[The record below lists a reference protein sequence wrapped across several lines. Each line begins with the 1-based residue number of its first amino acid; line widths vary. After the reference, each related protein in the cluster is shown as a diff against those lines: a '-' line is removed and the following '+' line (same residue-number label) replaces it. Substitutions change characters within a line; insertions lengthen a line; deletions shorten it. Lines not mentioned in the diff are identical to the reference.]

1 MVSLMIRH
9 SIIFSQAESTKP
21 LIRQSQLESVTKNIA
36 TFIGAKTKQVT
47 ITIKIHDRVV
57 QRFKSSIIC
66 AMKVGEKFGVT
77 SPGIGVALKPKFGTQ
92 VQRVG
97 LVT

>member
-1 MVSLMIRH
+1 
-9 SIIFSQAESTKP
+9 
-21 LIRQSQLESVTKNIA
+21 VTKNIA

-57 QRFKSSIIC
+57 QRFESSIVC
-66 AMKVGEKFGVT
+66 AMKVGEEFGVT

-97 LVT
+97 LVTFSYQSYPVLITPRIAILTSDLEGYFSC